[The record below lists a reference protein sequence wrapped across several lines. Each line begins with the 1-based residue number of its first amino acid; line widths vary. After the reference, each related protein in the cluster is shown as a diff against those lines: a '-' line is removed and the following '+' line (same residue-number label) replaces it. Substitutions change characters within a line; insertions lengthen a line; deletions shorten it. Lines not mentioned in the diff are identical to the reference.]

1 MKAKTLGVVA
11 AVALFATGNSA
22 VRAGS
27 VGIGDF
33 GPAAVLSDLNNLGDT
48 PLLLAAPLTVGIYK
62 FTTDDGLVR
71 YTNFGVSNSNALGD
85 NTDLG
90 FIFIAIAP
98 EANVTKFGFLV
109 GLAGEA
115 QHHKETVFF
124 FDTNNI
130 LLGSIG
136 VSRDGG
142 YEFVGWEN
150 TTGFIGRALIT
161 DTDLN
166 SSVVTVDNLVVEQT
180 PLPAALPLFVTG
192 LGALGVLGL
201 RRKRKA
207 AAIISPAS

>member
-1 MKAKTLGVVA
+1 MLRACVAAGLEGFCLKTKLLGVVT
-11 AVALFATGNSA
+11 AVTLFATGNSA

-27 VGIGDF
+27 IGIGDF
-33 GPAAVLSDLNNLGDT
+33 GPTAVLTDLNNLGNVPT
-48 PLLLAAPLTVGIYK
+48 LLAAPLTVGIYT

-71 YTNFGVSNSNALGD
+71 YTNFGVNNSNALGD

-98 EANVTKFGFLV
+98 GANVTKFGFLV

-136 VSRDGG
+136 VSLTEDMSSGG
-142 YEFVGWEN
+142 RIQPGLLAGHV
-150 TTGFIGRALIT
+150 T
-161 DTDLN
+161 DAMLDATAI
-166 SSVVTVDNLVVEQT
+166 TVDNLRS
-180 PLPAALPLFVTG
+180 
-192 LGALGVLGL
+192 VLTCNEF
-201 RRKRKA
+201 RPRSR
-207 AAIISPAS
+207 